1 MQDWPC
7 ASWVEQLAPELP
19 GLHAQVLPE
28 VDSSNSELMRRARN
42 GDLRPQLLVALAQSA
57 GRGRMGRSWLSQ
69 PADALTFS
77 LGLPLH
83 LNDWSGLSLAV
94 GLAVANSL
102 HSDVQLKWPNDLWVA
117 GRKLGGILIETVAVA
132 DVRYAVIGIGLN
144 IRMPVEQ
151 DLRTPAASLRELL
164 PEANAA
170 QALERV
176 TLPLVQTVLRFA
188 SEGFAPLRNAYDARD
203 LLFGRDVVC
212 TDGTEGVARGVDES
226 GALVLQTAQGLKKI
240 NSAEVSVRPLSPFIE
255 GH

>member
-7 ASWVEQLAPELP
+7 ASWVEKLAPELP

-94 GLAVANSL
+94 GLSVAQSL
-102 HSDVQLKWPNDLWVA
+102 HPSIELKWPNDLWWHQ
-117 GRKLGGILIETVAVA
+117 RKLAGILIETANVGAQ
-132 DVRYAVIGIGLN
+132 RYAVIG
-144 IRMPVEQ
+144 M
-151 DLRTPAASLRELL
+151 AS
-164 PEANAA
+164 
-170 QALERV
+170 
-176 TLPLVQTVLRFA
+176 T
-188 SEGFAPLRNAYDARD
+188 
-203 LLFGRDVVC
+203 
-212 TDGTEGVARGVDES
+212 
-226 GALVLQTAQGLKKI
+226 
-240 NSAEVSVRPLSPFIE
+240 
-255 GH
+255 